1 MKCTLQKKIP
11 NLIHQI
17 TEDGKKKEIYY
28 LYQHFEFI

>member
-17 TEDGKKKEIYY
+17 TEDGKKENIV
-28 LYQHFEFI
+28 LIPTL